1 MQQNVVEMALVQLL
15 VVVYLHVQVVR
26 LQNRKE
32 YSMYKAFKMDLSD
45 FSQSDIK
52 DFYSLGQES
61 FQRSEERLVP
71 FYKSLRVFITFS

>member
-1 MQQNVVEMALVQLL
+1 
-15 VVVYLHVQVVR
+15 
-26 LQNRKE
+26 
-32 YSMYKAFKMDLSD
+32 MYKAFKMDLSD

-71 FYKSLRVFITFS
+71 FYKSLRVFITLS

>member
-61 FQRSEERLVP
+61 FQRSGERLVP
-71 FYKSLRVFITFS
+71 FYKS